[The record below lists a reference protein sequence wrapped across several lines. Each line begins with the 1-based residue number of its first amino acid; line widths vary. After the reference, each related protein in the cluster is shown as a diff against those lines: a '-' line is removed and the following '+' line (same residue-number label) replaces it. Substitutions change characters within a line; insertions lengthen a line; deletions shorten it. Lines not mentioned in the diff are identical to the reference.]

1 MTDKTQ
7 TILEQAMKLSPNERA
22 EVAEELIASLDEITD
37 VDVEKAW
44 QEEIQ
49 RRIQQIDSG
58 EVKTIPWE
66 VVQRQMRHGK

>member
-22 EVAEELIASLDEITD
+22 EVAEELISSLDETTD